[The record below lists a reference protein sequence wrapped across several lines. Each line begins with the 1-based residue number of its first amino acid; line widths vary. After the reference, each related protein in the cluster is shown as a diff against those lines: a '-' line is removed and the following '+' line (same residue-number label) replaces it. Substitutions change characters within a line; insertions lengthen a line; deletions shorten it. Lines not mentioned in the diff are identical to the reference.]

1 MRWGLEQSRN
11 LMTVRTA
18 NMTGMDRITKLA
30 RTLGV
35 GDYHNYLSIALGA
48 GETTVLQMTNA
59 FALLA
64 TNGKEVKPT
73 KIAYIKARHRK
84 VIYRTATRPCEGCD
98 APDRTGKPNPRQPL
112 ST

>member
-35 GDYHNYLSIALGA
+35 GDYPNYLSIALGA

-59 FALLA
+59 FAILANRSEEHTSELQSLMRISYAVFCLKKKNEINSKPLLA
-64 TNGKEVKPT
+64 
-73 KIAYIKARHRK
+73 H
-84 VIYRTATRPCEGCD
+84 
-98 APDRTGKPNPRQPL
+98 
-112 ST
+112 